1 MNRIA
6 ELLAHGQSC
15 WMDDLT
21 RQMVVD
27 GELAR
32 WIGDG
37 VRGITTNPAILEK
50 ATSEGDAYKSDIAKD
65 QQRGLAPA
73 EIYDELITTD
83 VRKACDLMR
92 PVYDTSNGEDGF
104 VSLEVSPYLAHD
116 TQGSIDE
123 ARRYWREV
131 DRPNLFIKI
140 PGTAEGVPAIE
151 QMLFEGVNINITLL
165 FSIESYEAVA
175 EAYVRA
181 LERRVAEGLPIDRLA
196 SVASF
201 FLSRIDVL
209 VDEKLGDAKH
219 LKGKAA
225 VANAKLAYQSFKRLL
240 AGDRWKRLAA
250 KGARPQRML
259 WASTSTKN
267 QDYDDL
273 MYVEPLIGPM
283 TINTM
288 PRKTIEA
295 FLDHGEVADTVEQDV
310 ENARRLMAEVEQAG
324 ISFARVTRQLEDE
337 GIQKFIEPYDKL
349 IARLGRGAA

>member
-21 RQMVVD
+21 RQMIVD
-27 GELAR
+27 GELASR
-32 WIGDG
+32 IADG

-50 ATSEGDAYKSDIAKD
+50 ATSEGDAYKNDIAKD
-65 QQRGLAPA
+65 VQRGLTPA
-73 EIYDELITTD
+73 EIYHELITTD

-92 PVYDTSNGEDGF
+92 PVYDASNGEDGF

-181 LERRVAEGLPIDRLA
+181 LERRVADGLPIDRIA

-225 VANAKLAYQSFKRLL
+225 VANAKLAYQSFNRLL

-267 QDYDDL
+267 PDYDDL

-295 FLDHGEVADTVEQDV
+295 FLDHGEVADTVEKDV
-310 ENARRLMAEVEQAG
+310 DNAGKVMAEVEQAG

-349 IARLGRGAA
+349 IARLGGGAG

>member
-6 ELLAHGQSC
+6 ELLDHGQSC

-21 RQMVVD
+21 RKMIVD

-32 WIGDG
+32 RIGDG

-50 ATSEGDAYKSDIAKD
+50 ATAESDAYESDIAKD
-65 QQRGLAPA
+65 KQRGLSPV
-73 EIYDELITTD
+73 EIYEELIVTD
-83 VRKACDLMR
+83 VRRACDLMR
-92 PVYDTSNGEDGF
+92 PVYDASNGEDGF
-104 VSLEVSPYLAHD
+104 VSLEVSPYLARD
-116 TQGSIDE
+116 TEGSNAE
-123 ARRYWREV
+123 ARKYWKRV

-175 EAYVRA
+175 EAYLRA
-181 LERRVAEGLPIDRLA
+181 LERRVDAGLPIDRIA

-209 VDEKLGDAKH
+209 VDEKLGDRSD

-240 AGDRWKRLAA
+240 EGDRGRRLAA

-267 QDYDDL
+267 PDYDDL

-288 PRKTIEA
+288 PRQTITA
-295 FLDHGEVADTVEQDV
+295 FLDHGEVGDTVENGVEDARKVMADV
-310 ENARRLMAEVEQAG
+310 EGAG
-324 ISFARVTRQLEDE
+324 ISFAKVTAQLENE
-337 GIQKFIEPYDKL
+337 GIQKFIEPYDTL
-349 IARLGRGAA
+349 IARLGRAE

>member
-1 MNRIA
+1 MNQIA

-21 RQMVVD
+21 RQMIVD
-27 GELAR
+27 GELTR
-32 WIGDG
+32 RISDG

-50 ATSEGDAYKSDIAKD
+50 ATSEGDAYKNDIAKD
-65 QQRGLAPA
+65 VQRGLAPA

-92 PVYDTSNGEDGF
+92 PVYEASNGEDGF

-116 TQGSIDE
+116 TEGSVDE

-175 EAYVRA
+175 EAYVNA
-181 LERRVAEGLPIDRLA
+181 LERRAAEGLPIDRLA

-209 VDEKLGDAKH
+209 VDEKLGEAKH

-225 VANAKLAYQSFKRLL
+225 VANAKLAYQSFKQLL
-240 AGDRWKRLAA
+240 ASDRWKRLAA

-267 QDYDDL
+267 PDYDDL

-310 ENARRLMAEVEQAG
+310 ENARKVMAAVEQAG
-324 ISFARVTRQLEDE
+324 ISFARVTKQLEDE

-349 IARLGRGAA
+349 IARLGSGAG